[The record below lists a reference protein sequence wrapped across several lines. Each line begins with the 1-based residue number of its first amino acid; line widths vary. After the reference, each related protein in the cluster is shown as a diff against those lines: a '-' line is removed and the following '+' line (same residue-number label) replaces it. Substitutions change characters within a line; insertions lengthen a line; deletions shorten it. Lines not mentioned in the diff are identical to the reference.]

1 MADSIR
7 IFQLAKELNIS
18 HTDILDFL
26 KSKDISVSSHMSP
39 IDGKT
44 QQIVY
49 TEFAKDR
56 QSAERDRKEQV
67 RKEIHDSKVVMKTK
81 SVKKFQILSVQ
92 EQREAEKKK
101 AESKAVE
108 TSKDEGKSKKA
119 PAEIKPKKKLR
130 KITLREPENKDDGK
144 KAKKHKDDI
153 KKDNSAVKRLKK
165 TLASIDS
172 GPKKKSYKKL
182 KKDSNA
188 VDGDQIRVVELSE
201 YASIDEVAKVLDV
214 GTSEVIGKCLQMGI
228 LATVN
233 QRLEWDV
240 IELIAGEYDVE
251 LKKYEEVVDD
261 LFVTAHSEEELTN
274 AIQRAPV
281 VTIMGHVDHG
291 KTSILDYIRETKVAA
306 GESGGITQRVGA
318 YQVVHNEN
326 AITFLDTPGHEAFT
340 AMRARGAQSTDIVI
354 LVVAADDSVMP
365 QTIEAINHAKAAE
378 VPIVVAINKIDKQG
392 ANPDIVKRELSEKNV
407 LVEEWGGKIQSV
419 NTSAITGEGID
430 ALMEAILLEAE
441 VLDLKANVDID
452 CKGIV
457 IDSKLDKGLGP
468 VATVLIQKGTLKI
481 GTPFICN
488 NHPGKV
494 RAIMNERNERVKEAK
509 PSDPVQIL
517 GFDQVPQAGDIF
529 AEVENESDLKKIA
542 NERQRIKREIDLQ
555 MVQKTSLDSISA
567 QIKEGDINNLNI
579 IIKADAD
586 GSIEALIQSI
596 EKINND
602 EVGVDIVHK
611 GVGNVTESDVLLAQ
625 ASQAIII
632 GFGVQ
637 VPSNTKLLAS
647 QNNVEIR
654 AYSIIYQ
661 IVEDVKMAVEGLLK
675 PDMVEEVIGVAV
687 VKESFKIPKI
697 GFIAGSQVESG
708 KITRDSFV
716 RLIREEEE
724 LVSKGSITSLKR
736 FKDDVA
742 SVDSGMECGISVE
755 GVKKYFEG
763 DRIVAYKIN
772 EIKRTLA
779 DSWIISHFLDQK
791 EYHNKF

>member
-188 VDGDQIRVVELSE
+188 VDGDQIRVVELAE

-494 RAIMNERNERVKEAK
+494 RAIMNERNERIKEAK

>member
-182 KKDSNA
+182 KKDSNT
-188 VDGDQIRVVELSE
+188 VDGNQIRVVELAE

-494 RAIMNERNERVKEAK
+494 RAIMNERNERIKEAK

-779 DSWIISHFLDQK
+779 DS
-791 EYHNKF
+791 

>member
-1 MADSIR
+1 MSDSIR

-18 HTDILDFL
+18 HNDILDFL

-67 RKEIHDSKVVMKTK
+67 RKEIHDSKVVMKTR
-81 SVKKFQILSVQ
+81 SVKKFKIMSVQ
-92 EQREAEKKK
+92 DQRKAEKKK
-101 AESKAVE
+101 TVTKNEKE
-108 TSKDEGKSKKA
+108 QKLIEKKEGIKKTL
-119 PAEIKPKKKLR
+119 EEKKPKKKLR
-130 KITLREPENKDDGK
+130 KISLREPEKREDK
-144 KAKKHKDDI
+144 KQLKKHKDEL
-153 KKDNSAVKRLKK
+153 KKDSSAVKRLKK

-172 GPKKKSYKKL
+172 GPKKKSYKKS
-182 KKDSNA
+182 KKDSTNE
-188 VDGDQIRVVELSE
+188 DDNQKRTIELAE
-201 YASIDEVAKVLDV
+201 YASIDEIAKVLDV
-214 GTSEVIGKCLQMGI
+214 PSSEVIGKCLQMGI

-233 QRLEWDV
+233 QRLDWDV

-251 LKKYEEVVDD
+251 LNKYEEVVDD
-261 LFVTAHSEEELTN
+261 LFVTTHTAEELSE
-274 AIQRAPV
+274 AIDRAPV

-318 YQVVHNEN
+318 YQVLHNEN
-326 AITFLDTPGHEAFT
+326 KITFLDTPGHEAFT
-340 AMRARGAQSTDIVI
+340 AMRSRGAQSTDIVI

-378 VPIVVAINKIDKQG
+378 VPIIVAINKVDKQG
-392 ANPDIVKRELSEKNV
+392 SNPDVVKRELSEKDV
-407 LVEEWGGKIQSV
+407 LVEDWGGKIQSV
-419 NTSAITGEGID
+419 NTSAKTGEGID

-441 VLDLKANVDID
+441 VLNLKANENID

-488 NHPGKV
+488 NFPGKV
-494 RAIMNERNERVKEAK
+494 RAIMNERNERIKEAK
-509 PSDPVQIL
+509 PSDAVQIL
-517 GFDQVPQAGDIF
+517 GFDQVPQSGDIF

-579 IIKADAD
+579 IIKADSD
-586 GSIEALIQSI
+586 GSIEALTQSI
-596 EKINND
+596 EKIHND

-637 VPSNTKLLAS
+637 IPSNTKLLAS

-675 PDMVEEVIGVAV
+675 PDMIEEVIGTAI

-708 KITRDSFV
+708 KITRDCFV

-724 LVSKGSITSLKR
+724 LVSKGSIISLKR
-736 FKDDVA
+736 FKDDVV

-763 DRIVAYKIN
+763 DRIVAYRIN

-779 DSWIISHFLDQK
+779 DS
-791 EYHNKF
+791 

>member
-1 MADSIR
+1 MSESIR

-44 QQIVY
+44 QQLVY
-49 TEFAKDR
+49 TEFSKDR

-81 SVKKFQILSVQ
+81 SVKKFKIMSV
-92 EQREAEKKK
+92 EDQRKSEKKK
-101 AESKAVE
+101 AEE
-108 TSKDEGKSKKA
+108 PIKDKKDSKKTEAKKEA
-119 PAEIKPKKKLR
+119 PVEKKPKKKLR
-130 KITLREPENKDDGK
+130 KISLREPEK
-144 KAKKHKDDI
+144 KQDQKQIKKHKDEL
-153 KKDNSAVKRLKK
+153 KKDSSAVKRLKK
-165 TLASIDS
+165 TLASMDAS
-172 GPKKKSYKKL
+172 PKKKSYKKL
-182 KKDSNA
+182 KKD
-188 VDGDQIRVVELSE
+188 VELEDGDQKRTIELAE
-201 YASIDEVAKVLDV
+201 YASIDEIAKVLDV
-214 GTSEVIGKCLQMGI
+214 STSEVIGKCLQMGI

-261 LFVTAHSEEELTN
+261 LFVTSHSEEELSN
-274 AIQRAPV
+274 ATERAPV

-318 YQVVHNEN
+318 YQVLHKNN
-326 AITFLDTPGHEAFT
+326 KITFLDTPGHEAFT

-392 ANPDIVKRELSEKNV
+392 ANPDIVKRELSEKDV
-407 LVEEWGGKIQSV
+407 LVEDWGGKIQSV
-419 NTSAITGEGID
+419 HTSAQTGEGID
-430 ALMEAILLEAE
+430 DLMEAILLEAE
-441 VLDLKANVDID
+441 VLDLKANQDID

-457 IDSKLDKGLGP
+457 IDSRLDKGLGP
-468 VATVLIQKGTLKI
+468 VATVLIQKGTLSI

-494 RAIMNERNERVKEAK
+494 RAIMNENNERITEAR

-579 IIKADAD
+579 IIKADSD

-637 VPSNTKLLAS
+637 IPSNTKLLAS

-708 KITRDSFV
+708 KITRDCFV

-724 LVSKGSITSLKR
+724 FVSKGSITSLKR

-779 DSWIISHFLDQK
+779 DR
-791 EYHNKF
+791 

>member
-1 MADSIR
+1 MTDSIR

-18 HTDILDFL
+18 HNDILDFL

-44 QQIVY
+44 QQLVY

-81 SVKKFQILSVQ
+81 SVKKFKIMSL
-92 EQREAEKKK
+92 EDQRKSGAKKTEKNVEKVEKKDTSSK
-101 AESKAVE
+101 EKKPVVAE
-108 TSKDEGKSKKA
+108 
-119 PAEIKPKKKLR
+119 PKKKLR
-130 KITLREPENKDDGK
+130 KISLRQPEDQEDKKMARKDK
-144 KAKKHKDDI
+144 EEL
-153 KKDNSAVKRLKK
+153 KKDSSAVKRLKK
-165 TLASIDS
+165 TLASMDS
-172 GPKKKSYKKL
+172 GPKKKSYKKT
-182 KKDSNA
+182 KKDSKDISA
-188 VDGDQIRVVELSE
+188 DEKRVIELAE
-201 YASIDEVAKVLDV
+201 YASIDEIAKVLDV
-214 GTSEVIGKCLQMGI
+214 TTSEVISKCLQIGI

-240 IELIAGEYDVE
+240 IELIAGEYNVE

-261 LFVTAHSEEELTN
+261 LFVTTHSEEELSN
-274 AIQRAPV
+274 ASKRAPV

-318 YQVVHNEN
+318 YQVLHNDN
-326 AITFLDTPGHEAFT
+326 KITFLDTPGHEAFT

-365 QTIEAINHAKAAE
+365 QTIEAINHAQAAE
-378 VPIVVAINKIDKQG
+378 VPIIVAINKIDKQG
-392 ANPDIVKRELSEKNV
+392 ANADIVKRELSEKNV

-430 ALMEAILLEAE
+430 DLMEAILLESE
-441 VLDLKANVDID
+441 VLDLKANVEIE
-452 CKGIV
+452 CKGVV
-457 IDSKLDKGLGP
+457 IDSRLDKGLGP

-488 NHPGKV
+488 NFPGKV
-494 RAIMNERNERVKEAK
+494 RAIMNEKNERIKEAK
-509 PSDPVQIL
+509 PSDAVQIL
-517 GFDQVPQAGDIF
+517 GFDQVPQSGDIF
-529 AEVENESDLKKIA
+529 AEVSNESDLKKIA

-555 MVQKTSLDSISA
+555 MVQKTSLDTISA

-579 IIKADAD
+579 IIKADSD

-596 EKINND
+596 EKINNE

-611 GVGNVTESDVLLAQ
+611 GVGNVSESDVLLAQ
-625 ASQAIII
+625 ASNAVVI

-637 VPSNTKLLAS
+637 IPSNSKLLAN

-654 AYSIIYQ
+654 AYNIIYQ
-661 IVEDVKMAVEGLLK
+661 VVEDIKLAVEGLLK
-675 PDMVEEVIGVAV
+675 PDLVEEIIGVAV

-708 KITRDSFV
+708 KITRDSHV

-724 LVSKGSITSLKR
+724 LISKGSITSLKR
-736 FKDDVA
+736 FKDDVNT
-742 SVDSGMECGISVE
+742 VESGLECGIAIE
-755 GVKKYFEG
+755 GVKKFFEG
-763 DRIVAYKIN
+763 DRIVAFKIN

-779 DSWIISHFLDQK
+779 DS
-791 EYHNKF
+791 

>member
-494 RAIMNERNERVKEAK
+494 RAIMNERNERINEAK

-742 SVDSGMECGISVE
+742 SVESGMECGISVE

>member
-1 MADSIR
+1 MSDSIR

-44 QQIVY
+44 QQLVY

-81 SVKKFQILSVQ
+81 SVKKFKIMSV
-92 EQREAEKKK
+92 EDQRKTDKKK
-101 AESKAVE
+101 AEE
-108 TSKDEGKSKKA
+108 PIKDEKVSKKTEA
-119 PAEIKPKKKLR
+119 KKEAHVEKKPKKKLR
-130 KITLREPENKDDGK
+130 KISLREPEK
-144 KAKKHKDDI
+144 KEDKKQAKKHKDEL
-153 KKDNSAVKRLKK
+153 KKDSSAVKRLKK
-165 TLASIDS
+165 TLASMDS
-172 GPKKKSYKKL
+172 IPKKKSYKKT
-182 KKDSNA
+182 KKD
-188 VDGDQIRVVELSE
+188 VELKDGNQKRTIELAE
-201 YASIDEVAKVLDV
+201 YASIDEIAKVLDV
-214 GTSEVIGKCLQMGI
+214 STSEVIGKCLQMGI

-233 QRLEWDV
+233 QRLEWDI

-251 LKKYEEVVDD
+251 LNKYEEVVDD
-261 LFVTAHSEEELTN
+261 LFVTSHSEEELSN
-274 AIQRAPV
+274 AKERAPV

-318 YQVVHNEN
+318 YQVLHNDN
-326 AITFLDTPGHEAFT
+326 KITFLDTPGHEAFT

-392 ANPDIVKRELSEKNV
+392 ANPDIVKRELSEKDV
-407 LVEEWGGKIQSV
+407 LVEDWGGKIQSV
-419 NTSAITGEGID
+419 HTSAKTGEGID
-430 ALMEAILLEAE
+430 NLMEAILLEAE
-441 VLDLKANVDID
+441 VLDLKANQDID

-457 IDSKLDKGLGP
+457 IDSRLDKGLGP
-468 VATVLIQKGTLKI
+468 VATVLIQKGTLSI

-494 RAIMNERNERVKEAK
+494 RAIMNENNERITEAR

-579 IIKADAD
+579 IIKADSD
-586 GSIEALIQSI
+586 GSIEALIQSM

-637 VPSNTKLLAS
+637 IPSNTKLLAS

-708 KITRDSFV
+708 KITRDCFV

-779 DSWIISHFLDQK
+779 DS
-791 EYHNKF
+791 

>member
-1 MADSIR
+1 MSDSIR

-18 HTDILDFL
+18 HNDILDFL

-44 QQIVY
+44 QQLVY

-81 SVKKFQILSVQ
+81 SVKKFKIMSI
-92 EQREAEKKK
+92 EDQRKSDKQK
-101 AESKAVE
+101 VE
-108 TSKDEGKSKKA
+108 TQKNEDKTHKKTGSKNESSDDK
-119 PAEIKPKKKLR
+119 KPKKKLR
-130 KITLREPENKDDGK
+130 KISLREPENKKEDK
-144 KAKKHKDDI
+144 KQVKKHKDEL
-153 KKDNSAVKRLKK
+153 KKDSSAVKRLKK
-165 TLASIDS
+165 TLASMDS
-172 GPKKKSYKKL
+172 NPKKKSYKKT
-182 KKDSNA
+182 KKDVA
-188 VDGDQIRVVELSE
+188 QADGNQKRIIELAE
-201 YASIDEVAKVLDV
+201 YASIDEIAKVLDV
-214 GTSEVIGKCLQMGI
+214 STSEVIGKCLQMGI

-261 LFVTAHSEEELTN
+261 LFVTSHSEEELSN
-274 AIQRAPV
+274 AIRRAPV

-291 KTSILDYIRETKVAA
+291 KTSILDYIRETKVAD

-318 YQVVHNEN
+318 YQVLHKKNK
-326 AITFLDTPGHEAFT
+326 ITFLDTPGHEAFT

-378 VPIVVAINKIDKQG
+378 VPIIVAINKIDKQG
-392 ANPDIVKRELSEKNV
+392 ANPDIVKRELSEKDV
-407 LVEEWGGKIQSV
+407 LVEDWGGKIQSV
-419 NTSAITGEGID
+419 HTSAITGEGID
-430 ALMEAILLEAE
+430 DLMEAILLEAE
-441 VLDLKANVDID
+441 VLDLKANQEID

-457 IDSKLDKGLGP
+457 IDSRLDKGLGP
-468 VATVLIQKGTLKI
+468 VATVLIQKGTLNI

-494 RAIMNERNERVKEAK
+494 RAIMNENNERITEAK
-509 PSDPVQIL
+509 PSDPVQVL

-579 IIKADAD
+579 IIKADSD

-637 VPSNTKLLAS
+637 IPSNTKLLAS

-708 KITRDSFV
+708 KITRDCFV

-779 DSWIISHFLDQK
+779 DS
-791 EYHNKF
+791 

>member
-326 AITFLDTPGHEAFT
+326 TITFLDTPGHEAFT

-419 NTSAITGEGID
+419 NTSAINGEGID

-494 RAIMNERNERVKEAK
+494 RAIMNERNERIKEAK

-779 DSWIISHFLDQK
+779 DS
-791 EYHNKF
+791 

>member
-1 MADSIR
+1 MSDSIR

-18 HTDILDFL
+18 HNDILDFL

-67 RKEIHDSKVVMKTK
+67 RKEIHDSKVVMKTR
-81 SVKKFQILSVQ
+81 SVKKFKIMSVQ
-92 EQREAEKKK
+92 DQRKAEKKK
-101 AESKAVE
+101 TVTKNEKE
-108 TSKDEGKSKKA
+108 QKLIEKKEGIKKTL
-119 PAEIKPKKKLR
+119 EEKKPKKKLR
-130 KITLREPENKDDGK
+130 KISLREPEKREDK
-144 KAKKHKDDI
+144 KQLKKHKDEL
-153 KKDNSAVKRLKK
+153 KKDSSAVKRLKK

-172 GPKKKSYKKL
+172 GPKKKSYKKS
-182 KKDSNA
+182 KKDSTNE
-188 VDGDQIRVVELSE
+188 DDNQKRTIELAE
-201 YASIDEVAKVLDV
+201 YASIDEIAKVLDV
-214 GTSEVIGKCLQMGI
+214 PSSEVIGKCLQMGI

-233 QRLEWDV
+233 QRLDWDV

-251 LKKYEEVVDD
+251 LNKYEEVVDD
-261 LFVTAHSEEELTN
+261 LFVTTHTAEELSE
-274 AIQRAPV
+274 AIDRAPV

-318 YQVVHNEN
+318 YQVLHNEN
-326 AITFLDTPGHEAFT
+326 KITFLDTPGHEAFT
-340 AMRARGAQSTDIVI
+340 AMRSRGAQSTDIVI

-378 VPIVVAINKIDKQG
+378 VPIIVAINKVDKQG
-392 ANPDIVKRELSEKNV
+392 SNPDVVKRELSEKDV
-407 LVEEWGGKIQSV
+407 LVEDWGGKIQSV
-419 NTSAITGEGID
+419 NTSAKTGEGID

-441 VLDLKANVDID
+441 VLNLKANENID

-488 NHPGKV
+488 NFPGKV
-494 RAIMNERNERVKEAK
+494 RAIMNERNERIKEAK
-509 PSDPVQIL
+509 PSDAVQIL
-517 GFDQVPQAGDIF
+517 GFDQVPQSGDIF

-579 IIKADAD
+579 IIKADSD

-596 EKINND
+596 EKIHND

-637 VPSNTKLLAS
+637 IPSNTKLLAS

-675 PDMVEEVIGVAV
+675 PDMIEEVIGTAI

-708 KITRDSFV
+708 KITRDCFV

-724 LVSKGSITSLKR
+724 LVSKGSIISLKR

-763 DRIVAYKIN
+763 DRIVAYRIN

-779 DSWIISHFLDQK
+779 DS
-791 EYHNKF
+791 

>member
-1 MADSIR
+1 MQENHGLTKNKIILIMTEIKKKKSLSLKGHKTSGPKQSKQVGTSKNVTIQVKRKKILSQNNQKAIPVINDPNIEINNESSKKQNDKAQTAKKTIKESPSASID
-7 IFQLAKELNIS
+7 A
-18 HTDILDFL
+18 
-26 KSKDISVSSHMSP
+26 SKQKKKVKFD
-39 IDGKT
+39 K
-44 QQIVY
+44 
-49 TEFAKDR
+49 
-56 QSAERDRKEQV
+56 
-67 RKEIHDSKVVMKTK
+67 DSKVEDFDNKELHLK
-81 SVKKFQILSVQ
+81 
-92 EQREAEKKK
+92 
-101 AESKAVE
+101 
-108 TSKDEGKSKKA
+108 
-119 PAEIKPKKKLR
+119 
-130 KITLREPENKDDGK
+130 EP
-144 KAKKHKDDI
+144 KAKKQHNKAVKKEEVDLSSQHQFEKPTEPI
-153 KKDNSAVKRLKK
+153 KKEIDIPESITVSDLALKMSIK
-165 TLASIDS
+165 SSELIKVMMNMGVMATLNQSLDQDTAILLVEEM
-172 GPKKKSYKKL
+172 GH
-182 KKDSNA
+182 NA
-188 VDGDQIRVVELSE
+188 VGVDKQVEE
-201 YASIDEVAKVLDV
+201 MA
-214 GTSEVIGKCLQMGI
+214 LQ
-228 LATVN
+228 ADTPEQKN
-233 QRLEWDV
+233 LEP
-240 IELIAGEYDVE
+240 
-251 LKKYEEVVDD
+251 
-261 LFVTAHSEEELTN
+261 
-274 AIQRAPV
+274 RAPI

-291 KTSILDYIRETKVAA
+291 KTSILDFIRETKVAA

-318 YQVVHNEN
+318 YQVLHNDN
-326 AITFLDTPGHEAFT
+326 KITFLDTPGHEAFT

-419 NTSAITGEGID
+419 NTSAITGVGID
-430 ALMEAILLEAE
+430 ELMEAILLEAE
-441 VLDLKANVDID
+441 VLDLKANQDID

-468 VATVLIQKGTLKI
+468 VATVLIQKGTLKV

-494 RAIMNERNERVKEAK
+494 RAIMNERNERISEAK

-579 IIKADAD
+579 IIKADSD

-625 ASQAIII
+625 ASQAIVI

-637 VPSNTKLLAS
+637 IPSNTKLLAS

-708 KITRDSFV
+708 KITRDCFV

-779 DSWIISHFLDQK
+779 DS
-791 EYHNKF
+791 

>member
-1 MADSIR
+1 MSDSIR

-18 HTDILDFL
+18 HNDILDFL

-44 QQIVY
+44 QQLVY

-81 SVKKFQILSVQ
+81 SVKKFKFMSV
-92 EQREAEKKK
+92 EDQRKSEKKK
-101 AESKAVE
+101 TEPKPDEDKKTKEDKVE
-108 TSKDEGKSKKA
+108 AKKSS
-119 PAEIKPKKKLR
+119 PAEKKPKKKLR
-130 KITLREPENKDDGK
+130 KISLREPEK
-144 KAKKHKDDI
+144 KEDKKQSKKHKDEL
-153 KKDNSAVKRLKK
+153 KKDSSAVKRLKK

-172 GPKKKSYKKL
+172 GPKKKSYKKS
-182 KKDSNA
+182 KKDLKIE
-188 VDGDQIRVVELSE
+188 DGDQQRVIELTE
-201 YASIDEVAKVLDV
+201 YASIDEIAKVLDV
-214 GTSEVIGKCLQMGI
+214 STSEVIGKCLQMGI

-261 LFVTAHSEEELTN
+261 LFVTSHSEEELSD
-274 AIQRAPV
+274 AIERAPV

-318 YQVVHNEN
+318 YQVLHNEN
-326 AITFLDTPGHEAFT
+326 KITFLDTPGHEAFT

-378 VPIVVAINKIDKQG
+378 VPIIVAINKMDKQG
-392 ANPDIVKRELSEKNV
+392 ANPDVVKRELSEKDV

-419 NTSAITGEGID
+419 NTSAKTGEGID
-430 ALMEAILLEAE
+430 ALMEAIILEAE
-441 VLDLKANVDID
+441 VLDLKANEEID

-488 NHPGKV
+488 NFPGKV
-494 RAIMNERNERVKEAK
+494 RAIMNERNERIKEAK
-509 PSDPVQIL
+509 PSDAVQIL
-517 GFDQVPQAGDIF
+517 GFDQVPQSGDIF
-529 AEVENESDLKKIA
+529 AEVSNESDLKKIA

-567 QIKEGDINNLNI
+567 QIKEGDVNNLNI
-579 IIKADAD
+579 IIKADSD

-596 EKINND
+596 EKINNE

-625 ASQAIII
+625 ASKAVVI

-637 VPSNTKLLAS
+637 IPSNSKLLAN

-661 IVEDVKMAVEGLLK
+661 VVEDIKMAVEGLLK
-675 PDMVEEVIGVAV
+675 PDLVEEVLGVAV

-716 RLIREEEE
+716 RLIRDEEE

-736 FKDDVA
+736 FKDDVTT
-742 SVDSGMECGISVE
+742 VDSGLECGIAIE
-755 GVKKYFEG
+755 GVKKFFEG

-779 DSWIISHFLDQK
+779 DS
-791 EYHNKF
+791 

>member
-1 MADSIR
+1 MSDSIR

-44 QQIVY
+44 QQLVY

-81 SVKKFQILSVQ
+81 SVKKFKIMSV
-92 EQREAEKKK
+92 EDQRKSEKKK
-101 AESKAVE
+101 AEE
-108 TSKDEGKSKKA
+108 PIKDKKDSKKTEAKKEA
-119 PAEIKPKKKLR
+119 PVEKKPKKKLR
-130 KITLREPENKDDGK
+130 KISLREPEK
-144 KAKKHKDDI
+144 KQDQKQIKKHKDEL
-153 KKDNSAVKRLKK
+153 KKDSSAVKRLKK
-165 TLASIDS
+165 TLASMDAS
-172 GPKKKSYKKL
+172 PKKKSYKKS
-182 KKDSNA
+182 KKD
-188 VDGDQIRVVELSE
+188 VELEDGDQKRTIELAE
-201 YASIDEVAKVLDV
+201 YASIDEIAKVLDV
-214 GTSEVIGKCLQMGI
+214 STSEVIGKCLQMGI

-251 LKKYEEVVDD
+251 LNKYEEVVDD
-261 LFVTAHSEEELTN
+261 LFVTSHSEEELSN
-274 AIQRAPV
+274 ATERAPV

-318 YQVVHNEN
+318 YQVLHKNN
-326 AITFLDTPGHEAFT
+326 KITFLDTPGHEAFT

-392 ANPDIVKRELSEKNV
+392 ANPDIVKRELSEKDV
-407 LVEEWGGKIQSV
+407 LVEDWGGKIQSV
-419 NTSAITGEGID
+419 HTSAQTGEGID
-430 ALMEAILLEAE
+430 DLMEAILLEAE
-441 VLDLKANVDID
+441 VLDLKANQDID

-457 IDSKLDKGLGP
+457 IDSRLDKGLGP
-468 VATVLIQKGTLKI
+468 VATVLIQKGTLSI

-494 RAIMNERNERVKEAK
+494 RAIMNENNERITEAR

-579 IIKADAD
+579 IIKADSD

-637 VPSNTKLLAS
+637 IPSNTKLLAN

-708 KITRDSFV
+708 KITRDCFV

-779 DSWIISHFLDQK
+779 DS
-791 EYHNKF
+791 

>member
-188 VDGDQIRVVELSE
+188 VDGNQIRVVELAE

-494 RAIMNERNERVKEAK
+494 RAIMNERNERIKEAK

-779 DSWIISHFLDQK
+779 DS
-791 EYHNKF
+791 

>member
-56 QSAERDRKEQV
+56 QSAERGRKEQV

-153 KKDNSAVKRLKK
+153 KKDNSTVKRLKK

-261 LFVTAHSEEELTN
+261 LFVIAHSEEELTN

-494 RAIMNERNERVKEAK
+494 RAIMNERNERIKEAK

>member
-1 MADSIR
+1 MTDSIR

-18 HTDILDFL
+18 HNDILDFL

-44 QQIVY
+44 QQLVY

-81 SVKKFQILSVQ
+81 SVKKFKIMSL
-92 EQREAEKKK
+92 EDQRKSGAKKTEKNVEKVEKKDTSSK
-101 AESKAVE
+101 EKKSVVAE
-108 TSKDEGKSKKA
+108 
-119 PAEIKPKKKLR
+119 PKKKLR
-130 KITLREPENKDDGK
+130 KISLRQPENQEDKKMARKDK
-144 KAKKHKDDI
+144 EEL
-153 KKDNSAVKRLKK
+153 KKDSSAVKRLKK
-165 TLASIDS
+165 TLASMDS
-172 GPKKKSYKKL
+172 GPKKKSYKKT
-182 KKDSNA
+182 KKDSKDISA
-188 VDGDQIRVVELSE
+188 DEKRVIELAE
-201 YASIDEVAKVLDV
+201 YASIDEIAKVLDV
-214 GTSEVIGKCLQMGI
+214 TTSEVISKCLQIGI

-261 LFVTAHSEEELTN
+261 LFVTTHSEEELSN
-274 AIQRAPV
+274 ASKRAPV

-318 YQVVHNEN
+318 YQVLHNDN
-326 AITFLDTPGHEAFT
+326 KITFLDTPGHEAFT

-365 QTIEAINHAKAAE
+365 QTIEAINHAQAAE
-378 VPIVVAINKIDKQG
+378 VPIIVAINKIDKQG
-392 ANPDIVKRELSEKNV
+392 ANADIVKRELSEKNV

-430 ALMEAILLEAE
+430 DLMEAILLESE
-441 VLDLKANVDID
+441 VLDLKANVEIE
-452 CKGIV
+452 CKGVV
-457 IDSKLDKGLGP
+457 IDSRLDKGLGP

-488 NHPGKV
+488 NFPGKV
-494 RAIMNERNERVKEAK
+494 RAIMNEKNERIKEAK
-509 PSDPVQIL
+509 PSDAVQIL
-517 GFDQVPQAGDIF
+517 GFDQVPQSGDIF
-529 AEVENESDLKKIA
+529 AEVSNESDLKKIA

-555 MVQKTSLDSISA
+555 MVQKTSLDTISA

-579 IIKADAD
+579 IIKADSD

-596 EKINND
+596 EKINNE

-611 GVGNVTESDVLLAQ
+611 GVGNVSESDVLLAQ
-625 ASQAIII
+625 ASNAVVI

-637 VPSNTKLLAS
+637 IPSNSKLLAN

-654 AYSIIYQ
+654 AYNIIYQ
-661 IVEDVKMAVEGLLK
+661 VVEDIKLAVEGLLK
-675 PDMVEEVIGVAV
+675 PDLVEEIIGVAV

-708 KITRDSFV
+708 KITRDSHV

-724 LVSKGSITSLKR
+724 LISKGSITSLKR
-736 FKDDVA
+736 FKDDVNT
-742 SVDSGMECGISVE
+742 VESGLECGIAIE
-755 GVKKYFEG
+755 GVKKFFEG
-763 DRIVAYKIN
+763 DRIVAFKIN

-779 DSWIISHFLDQK
+779 DS
-791 EYHNKF
+791 

>member
-101 AESKAVE
+101 ADSKAVE

-188 VDGDQIRVVELSE
+188 VDGAQIRVVELAE

-494 RAIMNERNERVKEAK
+494 RAIMNERNERIKEAK

-611 GVGNVTESDVLLAQ
+611 GVGNVTDSDVLLAQ

-708 KITRDSFV
+708 KITRDSYV

-779 DSWIISHFLDQK
+779 DS
-791 EYHNKF
+791 

>member
-1 MADSIR
+1 MSDSIR

-26 KSKDISVSSHMSP
+26 KSKDIAVSSHMSP

-81 SVKKFQILSVQ
+81 SVKKFKIMSV
-92 EQREAEKKK
+92 EDQRKSDKKK
-101 AESKAVE
+101 AEGPINDE
-108 TSKDEGKSKKA
+108 KDNNKTEGKTEATFEKKS
-119 PAEIKPKKKLR
+119 KKKLR
-130 KITLREPENKDDGK
+130 KISLREPEKKENKK
-144 KAKKHKDDI
+144 QI
-153 KKDNSAVKRLKK
+153 KKQKDELKKDSSAVKRLKK
-165 TLASIDS
+165 TLASMDAS
-172 GPKKKSYKKL
+172 PKKKSYKKS
-182 KKDSNA
+182 KKD
-188 VDGDQIRVVELSE
+188 VGLKDGDQKRTIELAE
-201 YASIDEVAKVLDV
+201 YASIDEIAKVLDV
-214 GTSEVIGKCLQMGI
+214 STSEVIGKCLQMGI

-240 IELIAGEYDVE
+240 IELIAGEYDIE
-251 LKKYEEVVDD
+251 LRKYEEVIDD
-261 LFVTAHSEEELTN
+261 LFTTSHSEEELSN
-274 AIQRAPV
+274 AIERAPV

-291 KTSILDYIRETKVAA
+291 KTSILDYIRKTKVAA

-318 YQVVHNEN
+318 YQVLHNDN
-326 AITFLDTPGHEAFT
+326 KITFLDTPGHEAFT

-392 ANPDIVKRELSEKNV
+392 ANPDVVKRELSEKNV
-407 LVEEWGGKIQSV
+407 LVEDWGGKIQCV
-419 NTSAITGEGID
+419 HTSAQTGEGID
-430 ALMEAILLEAE
+430 DLMEAILLEAE
-441 VLDLKANVDID
+441 VLDLKANQDID

-457 IDSKLDKGLGP
+457 IDSRLDKGLGP
-468 VATVLIQKGTLKI
+468 VATVLIQKGTLSI

-494 RAIMNERNERVKEAK
+494 RAIMNENNERITQAR

-555 MVQKTSLDSISA
+555 MVKKTSLDSISA

-579 IIKADAD
+579 IIKADSD

-637 VPSNTKLLAS
+637 IPSNTKLLAS

-708 KITRDSFV
+708 KITRDCFV

-779 DSWIISHFLDQK
+779 DS
-791 EYHNKF
+791 

>member
-1 MADSIR
+1 MSDSIR

-18 HTDILDFL
+18 HNDIVEFL

-44 QQIVY
+44 QQVVY

-67 RKEIHDSKVVMKTK
+67 RKEIHDSKVVMETK
-81 SVKKFQILSVQ
+81 SVKKFKILSVQ
-92 EQREAEKKK
+92 DQREQDRIKKQKLEEEAASKPASEEKIAKPK
-101 AESKAVE
+101 E
-108 TSKDEGKSKKA
+108 
-119 PAEIKPKKKLR
+119 PKKKLR
-130 KITLREPENKDDGK
+130 KITLREPSSPVEKKEIKKDK
-144 KAKKHKDDI
+144 ESI

-165 TLASIDS
+165 TLASMDS
-172 GPKKKSYKKL
+172 SPKKKSYKKV
-182 KKDSNA
+182 KKDASANLNE
-188 VDGDQIRVVELSE
+188 GPRSVELAE
-201 YASIDEVAKVLDV
+201 YASIDEIAKVLDV
-214 GTSEVIGKCLQMGI
+214 STSEVIGKCLQMGV

-251 LKKYEEVVDD
+251 LSKYEEVVDD
-261 LFVTAHSEEELTN
+261 LFVMSHTEEELKDATH
-274 AIQRAPV
+274 RAPV

-318 YQVVHNEN
+318 YQVDHNGN
-326 AITFLDTPGHEAFT
+326 KITFLDTPGHEAFT

-365 QTIEAINHAKAAE
+365 QTLEAINHSKAAE
-378 VPIVVAINKIDKQG
+378 VPIVVAINKIDKPG
-392 ANPDIVKRELSEKNV
+392 ANPDTVKRELSEKDV
-407 LVEEWGGKIQSV
+407 LVEDWGGKIQSV
-419 NTSAITGEGID
+419 HTSAITGEGID

-441 VLDLKANVDID
+441 VLDLKANAEIE
-452 CKGIV
+452 CKGTV
-457 IDSKLDKGLGP
+457 IDSKLDKGLGAI
-468 VATVLIQKGTLKI
+468 ATVLIQKGTLKI

-488 NHPGKV
+488 NFPGKV
-494 RAIMNERNERVKEAK
+494 RAIMNERGERIKTAG
-509 PSDPVQIL
+509 PSDAVQIL
-517 GFDQVPQAGDIF
+517 GFDQVPQSGDIF
-529 AEVENESDLKKIA
+529 AEVTNESDLKKIA

-567 QIKEGDINNLNI
+567 QIKEGDVNNLNI
-579 IIKADAD
+579 IIKADSD
-586 GSIEALIQSI
+586 GSIEALIQSL
-596 EKINND
+596 EKINNE

-625 ASQAIII
+625 ASKAVVI

-637 VPSNTKLLAS
+637 VPSNTRLLANQS
-647 QNNVEIR
+647 NVEIR
-654 AYSIIYQ
+654 AYNIIYQ
-661 IVEDVKMAVEGLLK
+661 VVEDVKLAVEGLLR
-675 PDMVEEVIGVAV
+675 PDLVEEILGEAV

-708 KITRDSFV
+708 KITRDCFT
-716 RLIREEEE
+716 RLIREDEE
-724 LVSKGSITSLKR
+724 LVSKGKIVSLKR
-736 FKDDVA
+736 FKDDVN
-742 SVDSGMECGISVE
+742 SVDSGLECGIAIE
-755 GVKKYFEG
+755 GVKKYFPG

-772 EIKRTLA
+772 EIKRKL
-779 DSWIISHFLDQK
+779 S
-791 EYHNKF
+791 

>member
-1 MADSIR
+1 MSESIR

-44 QQIVY
+44 QQLVY
-49 TEFAKDR
+49 TEFSKDR

-81 SVKKFQILSVQ
+81 SVKKFKIMSV
-92 EQREAEKKK
+92 EDQRKSEKKK
-101 AESKAVE
+101 AEE
-108 TSKDEGKSKKA
+108 PIKDKKDSKKTEAKKEA
-119 PAEIKPKKKLR
+119 PVEKKPKKKLR
-130 KITLREPENKDDGK
+130 KISLREPEK
-144 KAKKHKDDI
+144 KQDQKQIKKHKDEL
-153 KKDNSAVKRLKK
+153 KKDSSAVKRLKK
-165 TLASIDS
+165 TLASMDAS
-172 GPKKKSYKKL
+172 PKKKSYKKS
-182 KKDSNA
+182 KKD
-188 VDGDQIRVVELSE
+188 VGLEDGDQKRTIELAE
-201 YASIDEVAKVLDV
+201 YASIDEIAKVLDV
-214 GTSEVIGKCLQMGI
+214 STSEVIGKCLQMGI

-261 LFVTAHSEEELTN
+261 LFVTSHSEEELSN
-274 AIQRAPV
+274 ATERAPV

-318 YQVVHNEN
+318 YQVLHKNN
-326 AITFLDTPGHEAFT
+326 KITFLDTPGHEAFT

-392 ANPDIVKRELSEKNV
+392 ANPDIVKRELSEKDV
-407 LVEEWGGKIQSV
+407 LVEDWGGKIQSV
-419 NTSAITGEGID
+419 HTSAQTGEGID
-430 ALMEAILLEAE
+430 DLMEAILLEAE
-441 VLDLKANVDID
+441 VLDLKANQDID

-457 IDSKLDKGLGP
+457 IDSRLDKGLGP
-468 VATVLIQKGTLKI
+468 VATVLIQKGTLSI

-494 RAIMNERNERVKEAK
+494 RAIMNENNERITEAR

-579 IIKADAD
+579 IIKADSD

-637 VPSNTKLLAS
+637 IPSNTKLLAS

-708 KITRDSFV
+708 KITRDCFV

-724 LVSKGSITSLKR
+724 FVSKGSITSLKR

-779 DSWIISHFLDQK
+779 DS
-791 EYHNKF
+791 